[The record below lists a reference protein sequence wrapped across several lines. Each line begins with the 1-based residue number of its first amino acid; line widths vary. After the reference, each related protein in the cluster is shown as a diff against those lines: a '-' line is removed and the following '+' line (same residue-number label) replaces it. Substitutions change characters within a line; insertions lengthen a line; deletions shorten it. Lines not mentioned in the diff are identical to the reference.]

1 MTQVLRFGQL
11 FARQIRTVLCL
22 GAHCDDIEIGAAGLL
37 MSLIEHNPLIEV
49 HWHVFG
55 ATEERAAETR
65 RAAAVLLD
73 GAARS
78 KVEVSGFRNSYF
90 PAQIAAIKDE
100 VEKVKLELQPDF
112 VLTHCRDDL
121 HQDHRVVNELTWN
134 AFRDDLLLE
143 YEIPKYDGD
152 LGRPNFYAPLT
163 EQVAQRK
170 VDTLM
175 ACFASQ
181 RGRHWFKPDLFMA
194 LMRLRGMECN
204 APSGLAEAFYVR
216 KISL

>member
-1 MTQVLRFGQL
+1 MLRFGQT
-11 FARQIRTVLCL
+11 FAGQIRTVLCL
-22 GAHCDDIEIGAAGLL
+22 GAHCDDIEIGAAGLM
-37 MSLIEHNPLIEV
+37 MSLIEHNPGIEV
-49 HWHVFG
+49 RWHVFG
-55 ATEERAAETR
+55 GTGERAAETR
-65 RAAAVLLD
+65 NAAAVLLD

-78 KVEVSGFRNSYF
+78 EVEFSDFRNSYF
-90 PAQIAAIKDE
+90 PAQVAAIKDE
-100 VEKVKLELQPDF
+100 VEKLKLSLRPDL

-121 HQDHRVVNELTWN
+121 HQDHRIVNELTWN
-134 AFRDDLLLE
+134 AFRDHLLLE

-163 EQVAQRK
+163 EPVARRK

-175 ACFASQ
+175 ECFVSQ
-181 RGRHWFKPDLFMA
+181 RERHWFAPDLFMA

-204 APSGLAEAFYVR
+204 SPSGLAEAFHVR

>member
-1 MTQVLRFGQL
+1 MLRFGQT
-11 FARQIRTVLCL
+11 FAGQIRTVLCL
-22 GAHCDDIEIGAAGLL
+22 GAHCDDIEIGAAGLM
-37 MSLIEHNPLIEV
+37 MSLIEHNPGIEV

-55 ATEERAAETR
+55 GTGERAAETR
-65 RAAAVLLD
+65 NAAAVLLD

-78 KVEVSGFRNSYF
+78 EVEISDFRNSYF
-90 PAQIAAIKDE
+90 PAQVAAIKDE
-100 VEKVKLELQPDF
+100 VEKLKLSLRPDL

-134 AFRDDLLLE
+134 AFRDHLLLE

-152 LGRPNFYAPLT
+152 LGRPNFYVPLT
-163 EQVAQRK
+163 EPVARRK

-175 ACFASQ
+175 ECFVSQ
-181 RGRHWFKPDLFMA
+181 RERHWFAPDLFMA
-194 LMRLRGMECN
+194 LMRVRGMECN
-204 APSGLAEAFYVR
+204 SPSGLAEAFHVR